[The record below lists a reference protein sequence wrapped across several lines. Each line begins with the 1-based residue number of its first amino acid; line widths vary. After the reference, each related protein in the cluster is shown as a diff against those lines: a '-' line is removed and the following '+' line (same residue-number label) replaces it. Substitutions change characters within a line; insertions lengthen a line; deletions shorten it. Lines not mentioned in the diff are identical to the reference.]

1 MLLLIEAYGWII
13 AVSSRLLGVSRR
25 VQSFPVIAIF
35 LLGLVVGQVEAP
47 QDLIV
52 ELGSTQAVPG
62 TQAIVP
68 LVIYLEE
75 ESPTISEI
83 TARVCVSQ
91 EFVDF
96 IKLEPG
102 FGAQKAEAE
111 VTGQWGEKGQACVP
125 LTVQVSFVKPP
136 ETGTVANL
144 VFQIKSE
151 APVDQSIRLEG
162 EYRITLA
169 SGETRDALP
178 STGEIQVV
186 EVISIFACFL
196 YMH

>member
-1 MLLLIEAYGWII
+1 M
-13 AVSSRLLGVSRR
+13 
-25 VQSFPVIAIF
+25 
-35 LLGLVVGQVEAP
+35 VVGQVEAP
-47 QDLIV
+47 QDVIV
-52 ELGSTQAVPG
+52 ELGWTLAVPG
-62 TQAIVP
+62 TEARVP

-75 ESPTISEI
+75 ESPAISEI
-83 TARVCVSQ
+83 TARVCVSE

-102 FGAQKAEAE
+102 LGAQKAEAE

-125 LTVQVSFVKPP
+125 LTVQASFAKPP

-144 VFQIKSE
+144 VFQVKSE
-151 APVDQSIRLEG
+151 APVDQSIGLEG

-169 SGETRDALP
+169 SGETRDVLP

-186 EVISIFACFL
+186 EVISIFACFF